1 MTEVIGLRLAY
12 RGFVTGL
19 AAAYAWM
26 AVAMLSSAILA
37 DDALAPL
44 RPLAAAITPVVAGR
58 AELAFV
64 LGLGLIQAGGG
75 LLGMCFAYF
84 FGRFFTVRAT
94 LAAAAPAYA
103 LLSWALIAAGLTGLG
118 TSESLVIGI
127 APLLGTLAYGL
138 LLGQGLPVR
147 GDVLRGPQV
156 GDVSS
161 PST

>member
-1 MTEVIGLRLAY
+1 MTEVVGLRLAY

-26 AVAMLSSAILA
+26 AVAMLSSAILTG
-37 DDALAPL
+37 DALAPL
-44 RPLAAAITPVVAGR
+44 RPLAVAIMPVVAGR
-58 AELAFV
+58 AEVAFV
-64 LGLGLIQAGGG
+64 LGLGLVQTGGG
-75 LLGMCFAYF
+75 LVGMCFAYF

-94 LAAAAPAYA
+94 LATAAPAFA
-103 LLSWALIAAGLTGLG
+103 LLAWALIAAGLTGFG
-118 TSESLVIGI
+118 TSESLVIGL

-147 GDVLRGPQV
+147 GEVLRDTQV
-156 GDVSS
+156 GDDSS